1 MRPGRAVV
9 LCLIAVVLVEAGFFA
24 GAPPDSSGNRFV
36 LNRGARI
43 PSVTSGTRTVAVP
56 DGKPN
61 APGLIVQDLSPVLGT
76 GWDALSFQPSGL
88 TPPDVQVAV
97 GPAHVVEAVN
107 LALGVYSK
115 EGVPLVT
122 YDLSTFFAT
131 GSDFLSDPR
140 IQYDGLSGRWFVT
153 AGDFTTG
160 QVLVAASTSVDPA
173 LGWSIY
179 RVPSSATSECLDQPI
194 LGVGTLNVIV
204 SVNVY
209 SNCVSSTYTYNGAQ
223 FWVINKTDLVNGV
236 LSPSVWPS
244 PRYAADFSIHP
255 VRMEGRSLVQYM
267 VATLWDANTDTSDA
281 LQLFEVSGSPPGA
294 VVVSEIDRAVASAG
308 LPPPSTQLGT
318 AYTLDTAD
326 FRISD
331 AVWSRGLLW
340 LGFNDVC
347 PGLPSTACVR
357 LIEVETTARTI
368 RQDFR
373 VSSTSRH
380 YFYPALALD
389 GGGNL
394 AVLAGY
400 ASGSEYPG
408 LVATGR
414 LTGDPIG
421 VLQPPVVVKAGLG
434 VDQSWCDTNTS
445 QCRYGDYFGSSNDP
459 SDPTLVWFA
468 GEFGRGSALG
478 WGTYI
483 SAVRMKAMLTLN
495 YSVDSGLLPAIGPML
510 HFVRNGTPDS
520 VAIGAEPVTFL
531 ADPGTAWRIDSSFT
545 TPSREA
551 RYVSRASD
559 APNLAGVANRSASTS
574 FVYQVQYPLAIDVG
588 TGGSVAYATN
598 STTHTVAAGTKD
610 VVYVFA
616 GRTVNL
622 TAIPTSIFWA
632 FTAWTGDLA
641 GGAASKAIAV
651 GQPRSIVARF
661 ALNWALITAIS
672 TVIVIAAVTATVF
685 LVRRKRRAR
694 PPPFPPIP
702 QSPPVPPPS
711 PPEGPPPLT

>member
-1 MRPGRAVV
+1 MRPGRAVG
-9 LCLIAVVLVEAGFFA
+9 LCLIAVVLVQAGFFA
-24 GAPPDSSGNRFV
+24 GAPPDSGGNHFV
-36 LNRGARI
+36 LNRDARI
-43 PSVTSGTRTVAVP
+43 PSVTSETRTVAVP
-56 DGKPN
+56 DGKAN
-61 APGLIVQDLSPVLGT
+61 EPGLTVQDVSPVLGT
-76 GWDALSFQPSGL
+76 GWNALSFEPGGL

-107 LALGVYSK
+107 IALGVYSK

-122 YDLSTFFAT
+122 YDLSTVFAT

-140 IQYDGLSGRWFVT
+140 VQYDGLSGRWFVA

-160 QVLVAASTSVDPA
+160 QVLVAASKSVDPT

-209 SNCVSSTYTYNGAQ
+209 STCVSSTYTYNGAQ
-223 FWVINKTDLVNGV
+223 LWVINKTVLVNGV
-236 LSPSVWPS
+236 LSPSVWPA

-255 VRMEGRSLVQYM
+255 VRMEGRSHVQYM
-267 VATLWDANTDTSDA
+267 VATLWEVNTDTSSA

-294 VVVSEIDRAVASAG
+294 VVVSEIDRAVASAA

-331 AVWSRGLLW
+331 AVWSRGILW
-340 LGFNDVC
+340 LGFNEVC

-389 GGGNL
+389 GAGNL

-421 VLQPPVVVKAGLG
+421 VLQPPVVVKAGVG
-434 VDQSWCDTNTS
+434 VDQSWCDTNTT

-459 SDPTLVWFA
+459 SDPTLVWLA

-483 SAVRMKAMLTLN
+483 SAVRVKAMSTLN
-495 YSVDSGLLPAIGPML
+495 YSGYSGPPPSIGPL
-510 HFVRNGTPDS
+510 HHIVRNGTPQS
-520 VAIGAEPVTFL
+520 GAIRRRPV
-531 ADPGTAWRIDSSFT
+531 
-545 TPSREA
+545 
-551 RYVSRASD
+551 
-559 APNLAGVANRSASTS
+559 
-574 FVYQVQYPLAIDVG
+574 
-588 TGGSVAYATN
+588 
-598 STTHTVAAGTKD
+598 
-610 VVYVFA
+610 
-616 GRTVNL
+616 
-622 TAIPTSIFWA
+622 
-632 FTAWTGDLA
+632 
-641 GGAASKAIAV
+641 
-651 GQPRSIVARF
+651 
-661 ALNWALITAIS
+661 
-672 TVIVIAAVTATVF
+672 
-685 LVRRKRRAR
+685 
-694 PPPFPPIP
+694 
-702 QSPPVPPPS
+702 
-711 PPEGPPPLT
+711 

>member
-9 LCLIAVVLVEAGFFA
+9 LCLIAVVLVQAGFFA

-36 LNRGARI
+36 LRGARI

-56 DGKPN
+56 DEKPN
-61 APGLIVQDLSPVLGT
+61 APGLIVQDLSPVLRT
-76 GWDALSFQPSGL
+76 GWEALSFQPSGL

-107 LALGVYSK
+107 VALGVYSK
-115 EGVPLVT
+115 EGVQLVT
-122 YDLSTFFAT
+122 SALSTVFAT

-140 IQYDGLSGRWFVT
+140 IQYDGLSGRWFVA

-160 QVLVAASTSVDPA
+160 QVLVAASMSSDPTI
-173 LGWSIY
+173 GWSIY
-179 RVPSSATSECLDQPI
+179 RFPSSATS
-194 LGVGTLNVIV
+194 
-204 SVNVY
+204 S
-209 SNCVSSTYTYNGAQ
+209 
-223 FWVINKTDLVNGV
+223 
-236 LSPSVWPS
+236 
-244 PRYAADFSIHP
+244 
-255 VRMEGRSLVQYM
+255 
-267 VATLWDANTDTSDA
+267 A

-294 VVVSEIDRAVASAG
+294 VVVSETDRAIASAA

-318 AYTLDTAD
+318 VYTLDTAD

-340 LGFNDVC
+340 LGFNEVC
-347 PGLPSTACVR
+347 PGLPSTACIR

-373 VSSTSRH
+373 VSSTLRH

-389 GGGNL
+389 GAGNL

-468 GEFGRGSALG
+468 GEFGRGSAPG

-483 SAVRMKAMLTLN
+483 SAVRMKAL
-495 YSVDSGLLPAIGPML
+495 
-510 HFVRNGTPDS
+510 
-520 VAIGAEPVTFL
+520 
-531 ADPGTAWRIDSSFT
+531 
-545 TPSREA
+545 
-551 RYVSRASD
+551 
-559 APNLAGVANRSASTS
+559 
-574 FVYQVQYPLAIDVG
+574 
-588 TGGSVAYATN
+588 
-598 STTHTVAAGTKD
+598 
-610 VVYVFA
+610 
-616 GRTVNL
+616 
-622 TAIPTSIFWA
+622 
-632 FTAWTGDLA
+632 
-641 GGAASKAIAV
+641 
-651 GQPRSIVARF
+651 
-661 ALNWALITAIS
+661 
-672 TVIVIAAVTATVF
+672 
-685 LVRRKRRAR
+685 
-694 PPPFPPIP
+694 
-702 QSPPVPPPS
+702 
-711 PPEGPPPLT
+711 